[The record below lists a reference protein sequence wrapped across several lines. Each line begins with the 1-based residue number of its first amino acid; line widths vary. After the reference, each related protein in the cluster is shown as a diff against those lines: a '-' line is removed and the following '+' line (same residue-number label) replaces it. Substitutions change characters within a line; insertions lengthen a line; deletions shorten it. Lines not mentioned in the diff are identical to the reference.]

1 MPQMGKLTTQES
13 KADFAQRV
21 GLSRGRISQLIAKGL
36 PVTPQGKVDPDQA
49 LKWMQANLDADRRGK
64 GGVARQSVAGP
75 SLAEA
80 RRLLLLLQVQ
90 RARLALDRERG
101 ELIEAAAARAAIF
114 ARARGERDA
123 WQAWV
128 ERAAPTLAAEL
139 GIDER
144 ACFASLDRLVRAQLA
159 LLAETP
165 LDVLA

>member
-1 MPQMGKLTTQES
+1 MGKLNGHET
-13 KADFAQRV
+13 KAEFARRV

-36 PVTPQGKVDPDQA
+36 PTTPEGKIDPEAGLAWLED
-49 LKWMQANLDADRRGK
+49 NLDADRRGK
-64 GGVARQSVAGP
+64 GGVARQTRAGP

-80 RRLLLLLQVQ
+80 RRLLLLTQVQ

-101 ELIEAAAARAAIF
+101 ELIEAPAVRAAIF

-128 ERAAPTLAAEL
+128 ARTAPELAAEL
-139 GIDER
+139 GADER
-144 ACFASLDRLVRAQLA
+144 TCHAALDRLVRAQLA
-159 LLAETP
+159 HLAETP